1 MIELTPITALM
12 LYLAFTLFTLLGI
25 WAWHHLKSRKNKVII
40 VKQELLVCEYCHF
53 AYMEQIGKDVTTC
66 PQCGSFNK
74 NNRYTHLS

>member
-12 LYLAFTLFTLLGI
+12 LYLCVTLVTLFGI
-25 WAWHHLKSRKNKVII
+25 WGWHHLKSRKQKVIV

-53 AYMEQIGKDVTTC
+53 AYLEQIGKGVTAC

-74 NNRYTHLS
+74 KNQYKNP